1 MNRSAE
7 VIIVGAGMAGLIA
20 ARELGC
26 SGRSCIVV
34 EARDRLG
41 GRIWTRPEHFG
52 QPRDV
57 GATFVHWSQPHV
69 WSEVSRYRLP
79 LAARPPIDK
88 TVALAPSGRIE
99 GTLDSL
105 WRLIRPGMD
114 AYCADARTLFPW
126 PYGETIGEELAEA
139 DQQSIAERI
148 ASLDV
153 SDDARAIID
162 GFWAVNCNRPTDEG
176 AVSHGLRS
184 VAATG
189 GDWRVFNEACA
200 RYKLASGLGGLIDAV
215 YQHGR
220 AEVLLEHP
228 VTHIEQDAD
237 RIVVR
242 AEPNVE
248 LVGRACVVAVPLNV
262 LSSIEFAPSLSPGKR
277 QAIAEGVPSGGFK
290 LWARTSRVLD
300 ASYLCMASG
309 EAPLTFARTEDTL
322 ADGTLVGF
330 YGPERGRLALDSPE
344 MVESELRRWIPD
356 ARVAEVWSHDWCA
369 DDFARQT
376 WRVARPG
383 QLTRFGPELRR
394 PEGRVVLAGS
404 DVAAGA
410 WNGFVDGAVES
421 GLRAARDLDHILD
434 EARSQAPST

>member
-41 GRIWTRPEHFG
+41 GRIWTRPDHFG

-88 TVALAPSGRIE
+88 TVALGPSGRIE

-105 WRLIRPGMD
+105 WRLIGSGMD
-114 AYCADARTLFPW
+114 AYCADARTLFPR
-126 PYGETIGEELAEA
+126 PYGDTIGEALAEA
-139 DQQSIAERI
+139 DQQSIADRI
-148 ASLDV
+148 SSLDV

-162 GFWAVNCNRPTDEG
+162 GFWAVNCNRPTNDV
-176 AVSHGLRS
+176 AASHHLHC

-189 GDWRVFNEACA
+189 SDWRVFNEACA
-200 RYKLASGLGGLIDAV
+200 RYKLASGLGGLVDAV
-215 YQHGR
+215 YRHGCP
-220 AEVLLEHP
+220 EILLNHR
-228 VTHIEQDAD
+228 VTNVEQDEE
-237 RIVVR
+237 RVVVR
-242 AEPNVE
+242 TESDAE
-248 LVGRACVVAVPLNV
+248 LVGRACIVAVPLNV
-262 LSSIEFAPSLSPGKR
+262 LRSIEFVPGLSPTKR
-277 QAIAEGVPSGGFK
+277 QAIPEGAPAGGFK
-290 LWARTSRVLD
+290 LWARTARVLD

-309 EAPLTFARTEDTL
+309 EAPLTFARTEATL
-322 ADGTLVGF
+322 ADGTLLGF
-330 YGPERGRLALDSPE
+330 YGPERDRLALDSPE
-344 MVESELRRWIPD
+344 VVESELRTWIPD
-356 ARVAEVWSHDWCA
+356 AQVVELWSHDWCA
-369 DDFARQT
+369 DPFSYET

-383 QLTRFGPELRR
+383 QLTQFGAELRR
-394 PEGRVVLAGS
+394 PEGRLVLAGS

-421 GLRAARDLDHILD
+421 GLYAAAALSQILD
-434 EARSQAPST
+434 NNYSEAAGI